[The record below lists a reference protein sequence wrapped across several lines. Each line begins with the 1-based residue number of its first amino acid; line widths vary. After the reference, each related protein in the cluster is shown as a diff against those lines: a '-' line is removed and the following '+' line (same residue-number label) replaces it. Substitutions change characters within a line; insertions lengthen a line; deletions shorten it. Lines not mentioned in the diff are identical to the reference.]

1 MMKERRMQRMNRRDR
16 KGHKSMTKKTKTNL
30 PKRNKNIEERCFEIK
45 NICVVNSI
53 HVNMYEK
60 LILKD
65 LVLI

>member
-1 MMKERRMQRMNRRDR
+1 MQRMNRRDR
-16 KGHKSMTKKTKTNL
+16 KGHKSMTKKTKANL